1 MVNRLKERLGEPE
14 EEYPAGDYYEILA
27 HNEVFYVSREVAEAV
42 LRLLNR
48 RWPARWIGFTTL
60 SGSAVRIRSRL
71 IQCVQECTGPQR
83 SAAREFHRAQRK
95 ESKADRRPWEDDD
108 WF

>member
-1 MVNRLKERLGEPE
+1 MINRLKERLGEPE
-14 EEYPAGDYYEILA
+14 EQYPAGDYYQIQTHA
-27 HNEVFYVSREVAEAV
+27 EVFYVTRAVAEAV
-42 LRLLNR
+42 LQLLHR

-60 SGSAVRIRSRL
+60 SGSTVRIRTRL

-83 SAAREFHRAQRK
+83 AAAREFHRAQRQ